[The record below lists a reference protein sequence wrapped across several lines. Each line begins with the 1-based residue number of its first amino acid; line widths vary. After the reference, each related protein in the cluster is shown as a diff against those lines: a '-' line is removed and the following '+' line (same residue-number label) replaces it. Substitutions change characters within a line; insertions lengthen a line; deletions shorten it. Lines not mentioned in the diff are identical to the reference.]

1 MFWLTLSLVL
11 FFVGIVLV
19 IWTWWHRSD
28 PNPSSEGS
36 GGWLNSNIKFNLPA
50 KLISSVL
57 QTPGLQ
63 TKIVFN
69 GHEFSSLN
77 DMPRDIRKAYDE
89 VMGGMLVDANR
100 NNIPD
105 IIEGGGGSS
114 VFTGIRTLTPDDP
127 AEKLKKL
134 KEMRDT
140 GLITAEEY
148 ETKRSEILSRM

>member
-1 MFWLTLSLVL
+1 MFWLTISLVL
-11 FFVGIVLV
+11 FFVGLVLV
-19 IWTWWHRSD
+19 VWTWRHRSD
-28 PNPSSEGS
+28 EPSSFS

-50 KLISSVL
+50 KLVSSVM
-57 QTPGLQ
+57 QMPGLK

-69 GHEFSSLN
+69 GQEFSSPD
-77 DMPRDIRKAYDE
+77 DMPPDIRKAYDQ
-89 VMGGMLVDANR
+89 VMSGMLADANQ

-105 IIEGGGGSS
+105 IIEGGGSS

-134 KEMRDT
+134 KEMRDS

-148 ETKRSEILSRM
+148 DTKRAEILSRM